1 MLRYRAQMEP
11 QKRNVVVY
19 LIWAVGGVAVGAT
32 AALLW
37 VKGLKPDWVEATGTW
52 FGAIATVLA
61 LLWAVQTFRADQA
74 HRDAERTAAASERED
89 AQAKEQAGI
98 RADAARVA
106 LALRGGGGYGHDG
119 EKSMTGVFIDIH
131 NDTDEPVIV
140 TTVTLDDGLTTR
152 SPIATPIRIKP
163 GQSWT
168 EHFDT
173 DPAPVSD
180 GELSGRPLVSYGG
193 SMTFEIHGRTW
204 SKTTAGQ
211 LEEMTRAGA

>member
-11 QKRNVVVY
+11 QKRKVVVY
-19 LIWAVGGVAVGAT
+19 LIWAVGGGAVGAA

-52 FGAIATVLA
+52 FGAIATVVA

-106 LALRGGGGYGHDG
+106 LALRGGGGYGHGG

-131 NDTDEPVIV
+131 NDTDE
-140 TTVTLDDGLTTR
+140 R
-152 SPIATPIRIKP
+152 
-163 GQSWT
+163 
-168 EHFDT
+168 
-173 DPAPVSD
+173 
-180 GELSGRPLVSYGG
+180 
-193 SMTFEIHGRTW
+193 
-204 SKTTAGQ
+204 
-211 LEEMTRAGA
+211 